1 MRPSVFPRGFF
12 YSLFKTNRLQTTA
25 KQNMMKLINKKI
37 CMTKDI
43 GIHGNVFGGI
53 LMSWIDEAAAA
64 YATEFCCTPNM
75 VTLRVGEMLF
85 KKPLKVGNHVR
96 VYGEV
101 GHLGNTSITLNI
113 EARKYNV
120 YSGED
125 TVVCTT
131 SITFVRIDDDGN
143 PTPIGESVRKRYL
156 EQSTETSFTD

>member
-1 MRPSVFPRGFF
+1 
-12 YSLFKTNRLQTTA
+12 
-25 KQNMMKLINKKI
+25 MKLINKKI

-143 PTPIGESVRKRYL
+143 PTPIGESVRKRYA
-156 EQSTETSFTD
+156 EQNTETSFKD